1 MRELLRKNIANLV
14 PYSCARNDFVGE
26 AEVYLDANENWRDF
40 VGKEGRNRY
49 PDPLCT
55 LVRKALDEVMGLPF
69 ANTVIGNGSDEIID
83 NLFRC
88 FCNPGVDKAIILSP
102 TYGAYRVFADI
113 NDVPV
118 QQIPLTPGF
127 AIDFAAL
134 EGFLAEEKAL
144 LAHGKTRD
152 EGDPSISG
160 TRVGEEG
167 RSKLLFVCSP
177 NNPTGNAF
185 PLDQIE
191 RICTLFDGITVVDEA
206 YYDFSSLGSATTLL
220 SRFPRLVV
228 LRTLSKCWSLAN
240 ARVGIAVASE
250 EICKVLTSMKYPY
263 NVGGPSQELALRG
276 LSEAAKVQQTLAVT
290 LLEKKRM
297 EETLPT
303 LSCVV
308 KLFASDAN
316 FLLVR
321 VGNADKLYHYLAQ
334 KGIIVRNRSRELYC
348 ENCLRITIGSKGEN
362 DRLLAALSTYEE
374 A

>member
-40 VGKEGRNRY
+40 VGDEGRNRY
-49 PDPLCT
+49 PDPLAIQ
-55 LVRKALDEVMGLPF
+55 VRKALDEVLGLPF
-69 ANTVIGNGSDEIID
+69 ANTVIGNGSDEILD

-88 FCNPGVDKAIILSP
+88 FCNPGKDKAIIMSP

-113 NDVPV
+113 NDVGV
-118 QQIPLTPGF
+118 RQVPLTVDF
-127 AIDFAAL
+127 AIDFDAL
-134 EGFLAEEKAL
+134 EAFLTEEKQQREAQGT
-144 LAHGKTRD
+144 AG
-152 EGDPSISG
+152 EGA
-160 TRVGEEG
+160 REMRMG
-167 RSKLLFVCSP
+167 RSKLLFICSP

-191 RICTLFDGITVVDEA
+191 RVCSLFDGITVVDEA
-206 YYDFSSLGSATTLL
+206 YFDFSSLGSAVTLL
-220 SRFPRLVV
+220 SKFPRLVV

-250 EICKVLTSMKYPY
+250 ELCKVLNSMKYPY

-276 LSEAAKVQQTLAVT
+276 LAQADGVRDTLTTT

-297 EETLPT
+297 EDELP
-303 LSCVV
+303 LLPCVV
-308 KLFASDAN
+308 KLFPSDAN

-321 VGNADKLYHYLAQ
+321 VRQADKLYHYLAQ
-334 KGIIVRNRSRELYC
+334 KGIIVRNRSRELHC
-348 ENCLRITIGSKGEN
+348 ENCLRITIGSRGEN
-362 DRLLAALSTYEE
+362 DKLLAALSQYKEV
-374 A
+374 

>member
-40 VGKEGRNRY
+40 VGDQGRNRY

-55 LVRKALDEVMGLPF
+55 QVRKALDEVLGLPF
-69 ANTVIGNGSDEIID
+69 AHTVIGNGSDEIID

-88 FCNPGVDKAIILSP
+88 FCNPGVDKVIIMSP

-113 NDVPV
+113 NDVLV
-118 QQIPLTPGF
+118 EQIPLTSDF
-127 AIDFAAL
+127 AIDFDAL
-134 EGFLAEEKAL
+134 EGFLGQEKKRREG
-144 LAHGKTRD
+144 GKED
-152 EGDPSISG
+152 
-160 TRVGEEG
+160 G
-167 RSKLLFVCSP
+167 RSKLLFICSP

-185 PLDQIE
+185 PLEEIE
-191 RICTLFDGITVVDEA
+191 RVCTLFEGITVVDEA
-206 YYDFSSLGSATTLL
+206 YYDFSSLGSAVTLL
-220 SRFPRLVV
+220 PRFPRLVV

-250 EICKVLTSMKYPY
+250 AICKVLTSMKYPY
-263 NVGGPSQELALRG
+263 NVGGPSQELALKG
-276 LSEAAKVQQTLAVT
+276 LAQADKVQQVRSLTLG
-290 LLEKKRM
+290 EKSRM
-297 EETLPT
+297 EEALAS

-308 KLFASDAN
+308 KIFRSDAN

-321 VGNADKLYHYLAQ
+321 VGNADELYHYLAQ

-348 ENCLRITIGSKGEN
+348 ENCLRITIGSKSEN
-362 DRLLAALSTYEE
+362 DRLLAALAAYEE

>member
-40 VGKEGRNRY
+40 VGDVGRNRY

-55 LVRKALDEVMGLPF
+55 QVRKALDEVLGLPF

-88 FCNPGVDKAIILSP
+88 FCNPGKDKAIIMSP

-113 NDVPV
+113 NDVLV
-118 QQIPLTPGF
+118 RQVPLTTDF
-127 AIDFAAL
+127 AIDFGAL
-134 EGFLAEEKAL
+134 EIFLAREKIQ
-144 LAHGKTRD
+144 GED
-152 EGDPSISG
+152 EH
-160 TRVGEEG
+160 
-167 RSKLLFVCSP
+167 RSKLLFICSP

-191 RICTLFDGITVVDEA
+191 RVCSLFDGITVVDEA
-206 YYDFSSLGSATTLL
+206 YFDFSLLESAATLL
-220 SRFPRLVV
+220 SKFPRLVV

-250 EICKVLTSMKYPY
+250 AICKILTSMKYPY
-263 NVGGPSQELALRG
+263 NVGGPSQELALKG
-276 LSEAAKVQQTLAVT
+276 LMESDRVQQALAVT

-297 EETLPT
+297 EEELP
-303 LSCVV
+303 LLPCVV
-308 KLFASDAN
+308 KLFPSDAN

-321 VGNADKLYHYLAQ
+321 VGNADELYHYLAQ
-334 KGIIVRNRSRELYC
+334 KGIIVRNRSRELHC
-348 ENCLRITIGSKGEN
+348 ENCLRITIGSKDEN
-362 DRLLAALSTYEE
+362 DKLLAALSAYKE

>member
-40 VGKEGRNRY
+40 VGDEGRNRY

-55 LVRKALDEVMGLPF
+55 QVRKALEEVLGLPF

-88 FCNPGVDKAIILSP
+88 FCEPGRDKAIIMSP

-113 NDVPV
+113 NDVLV
-118 QQIPLTPGF
+118 EQVPLTVDF
-127 AIDFAAL
+127 AIDFDAL
-134 EGFLAEEKAL
+134 ESFLKQERKENEKAL
-144 LAHGKTRD
+144 GND
-152 EGDPSISG
+152 QG
-160 TRVGEEG
+160 G

-185 PLDQIE
+185 PLEQIE
-191 RICTLFDGITVVDEA
+191 RICLLFDGITVVDEA
-206 YYDFSSLGSATTLL
+206 YFDFSSLESAVTLL

-240 ARVGIAVASE
+240 ARVGIAIASQA
-250 EICKVLTSMKYPY
+250 ICKVLTSMKYPY

-276 LSEAAKVQQTLAVT
+276 LAESDRVVKTLAVT
-290 LLEKKRM
+290 LGEKKRM
-297 EETLPT
+297 EEALPS
-303 LSCVV
+303 LPCVV
-308 KLFASDAN
+308 KLFPSDAN

-321 VGNADKLYHYLAQ
+321 VKRADELYRFLAQ
-334 KGIIVRNRSRELYC
+334 KGIIVRNRSRELHC
-348 ENCLRITIGSKGEN
+348 EQCLRITIGSKSEN
-362 DRLLAALSTYEE
+362 DKLLAALAAYEE

>member
-1 MRELLRKNIANLV
+1 MRELLRKNIANLI

-40 VGKEGRNRY
+40 VGDEGRNRY

-55 LVRKALDEVMGLPF
+55 QVRKALDEVLGLPF

-88 FCNPGVDKAIILSP
+88 FCEPGRDKAIIMSP

-113 NDVPV
+113 NAVLV
-118 QQIPLTPGF
+118 EQVPLTVDF
-127 AIDFAAL
+127 AIDFDAL
-134 EGFLAEEKAL
+134 ESFLKQERKENEKAL
-144 LAHGKTRD
+144 GND
-152 EGDPSISG
+152 QG
-160 TRVGEEG
+160 G

-185 PLDQIE
+185 PLEQIE
-191 RICTLFDGITVVDEA
+191 RICLLFDGITVVDEA
-206 YYDFSSLGSATTLL
+206 YFDFSSLESAVTLL

-250 EICKVLTSMKYPY
+250 AICKVLTSMKYPY

-276 LSEAAKVQQTLAVT
+276 LAESERVVKTLAVT
-290 LLEKKRM
+290 LGEKKRM
-297 EETLPT
+297 EEALPS
-303 LSCVV
+303 LPCVV
-308 KLFASDAN
+308 KLFPSDAN

-321 VGNADKLYHYLAQ
+321 VKRADELYHYLAQ
-334 KGIIVRNRSRELYC
+334 KGIIVRNRSRELHC
-348 ENCLRITIGSKGEN
+348 EQCLRITIGSKSEN
-362 DRLLAALSTYEE
+362 DKLLAALAAYEE

>member
-40 VGKEGRNRY
+40 VGGQGRNRY

-55 LVRKALDEVMGLPF
+55 QVRKALEEVLDLPF

-88 FCNPGVDKAIILSP
+88 FCNPGVDKAIIMSP

-113 NDVPV
+113 NDVLV
-118 QQIPLTPGF
+118 EQVPLTPDF
-127 AIDFAAL
+127 AIDFEDL
-134 EGFLAEEKAL
+134 EAFLDQEK
-144 LAHGKTRD
+144 RQR
-152 EGDPSISG
+152 EGVANG
-160 TRVGEEG
+160 G
-167 RSKLLFVCSP
+167 RSKLLFICSP

-185 PLDQIE
+185 PLPQIE
-191 RICTLFDGITVVDEA
+191 RVCTLFDGITVVDEA
-206 YYDFSSLGSATTLL
+206 YGDFSSLESATTLL
-220 SRFPRLVV
+220 PRFPNLVV

-276 LSEAAKVQQTLAVT
+276 LAEADKVREILAVT
-290 LLEKKRM
+290 LAEKKRM
-297 EETLPT
+297 ESSLPT

-308 KLFASDAN
+308 KIFPSDAN

-321 VGNADKLYHYLAQ
+321 VGNADELYHYLAK
-334 KGIIVRNRSRELYC
+334 KGIIVRNRSRELFC
-348 ENCLRITIGSKGEN
+348 ANCLRITIGSKSEN
-362 DRLLAALSTYEE
+362 DKLLAALSEYKE

>member
-40 VGKEGRNRY
+40 VGDKGRNRY
-49 PDPLCT
+49 PDPLCSQ
-55 LVRKALDEVMGLPF
+55 VRKALDEVLGLPF

-88 FCNPGVDKAIILSP
+88 FCNPGKDKAIIMSP

-113 NDVPV
+113 NDVLV
-118 QQIPLTPGF
+118 NQVPLTPDF
-127 AIDFAAL
+127 AIDFGAL
-134 EGFLAEEKAL
+134 EAFLAQEK
-144 LAHGKTRD
+144 TQ
-152 EGDPSISG
+152 
-160 TRVGEEG
+160 GEDEG
-167 RSKLLFVCSP
+167 RSKLLFICSP

-191 RICTLFDGITVVDEA
+191 KVCLLFDGITVVDEA
-206 YYDFSSLGSATTLL
+206 YFDFSLLESAATLL

-250 EICKVLTSMKYPY
+250 AICKVLTSMKYPY

-276 LSEAAKVQQTLAVT
+276 LSESVRVEETLAVT

-297 EETLPT
+297 EEELPC
-303 LSCVV
+303 LPCVV
-308 KLFASDAN
+308 KLFPSDAN

-321 VGNADKLYHYLAQ
+321 VGDADKLYHYLSQ

-348 ENCLRITIGSKGEN
+348 ENCLRITIGSKSEN
-362 DRLLAALSTYEE
+362 DKLLAALTAYKE

>member
-40 VGKEGRNRY
+40 VGEEGRNRY

-55 LVRKALDEVMGLPF
+55 QVRKALDEVLGLPF

-88 FCNPGVDKAIILSP
+88 FCNPGLDKAIIMSP

-118 QQIPLTPGF
+118 QQVPLTPGF

-134 EGFLAEEKAL
+134 EAFLAQERKQREGVGND
-144 LAHGKTRD
+144 GK
-152 EGDPSISG
+152 SN
-160 TRVGEEG
+160 EG

-191 RICTLFDGITVVDEA
+191 RICSLFDGITVVDEA
-206 YYDFSSLGSATTLL
+206 YYDFSCQGSATTLL
-220 SRFPRLVV
+220 SRFPNLVV

-240 ARVGIAVASE
+240 ARVGVAIASE
-250 EICKVLTSMKYPY
+250 AICKVLTSMKYPY

-276 LSEAAKVQQTLAVT
+276 LAEADKVRQTLAVT
-290 LLEKKRM
+290 LLEKERM
-297 EETLPT
+297 EKVLPS
-303 LSCVV
+303 LPCVV

-321 VGNADKLYHYLAQ
+321 VGDADKLYHYLAQ

-362 DRLLAALSTYEE
+362 DKLLASLAAYEE

>member
-14 PYSCARNDFVGE
+14 PYSCARNDFAGE

-40 VGKEGRNRY
+40 VGDQGRNRY

-55 LVRKALDEVMGLPF
+55 QVRKALDEVLGLPF

-88 FCNPGVDKAIILSP
+88 FCNPGVDKAIIMSP

-113 NDVPV
+113 NDVLV
-118 QQIPLTPGF
+118 EQVPLTPDF

-134 EGFLAEEKAL
+134 EVFLEREK
-144 LAHGKTRD
+144 KRR
-152 EGDPSISG
+152 EGG
-160 TRVGEEG
+160 MEEG
-167 RSKLLFVCSP
+167 RSKLLFICSP

-185 PLDQIE
+185 SLEEIE
-191 RICTLFDGITVVDEA
+191 RVCTLFDGITVVDEA
-206 YYDFSSLGSATTLL
+206 YFDFSSLGSAVTLL
-220 SRFPRLVV
+220 SSFPQLVV

-250 EICKVLTSMKYPY
+250 AICKVLTSMKYPY
-263 NVGGPSQELALRG
+263 NVGGPSQELALKD
-276 LSEAAKVQQTLAVT
+276 LAQADKVQQVLSLTLG
-290 LLEKKRM
+290 EKRRM
-297 EETLPT
+297 EEALASLP
-303 LSCVV
+303 CVV
-308 KLFASDAN
+308 KLFRSDAN

-321 VGNADKLYHYLAQ
+321 VGNADDLYHYLAQ

-348 ENCLRITIGSKGEN
+348 ENCLRITIGSKSEN
-362 DRLLAALSTYEE
+362 DKLLAALGAYEE
-374 A
+374 T

>member
-14 PYSCARNDFVGE
+14 PYSCARNDFAGE

-40 VGKEGRNRY
+40 VGDKGRNRY

-55 LVRKALDEVMGLPF
+55 QVRKALDEVLGLPF

-88 FCNPGVDKAIILSP
+88 FCNPGKDKAIIMSP

-113 NDVPV
+113 NDVLV
-118 QQIPLTPGF
+118 QQVPLTPDF
-127 AIDFAAL
+127 AIDFGSL
-134 EGFLAEEKAL
+134 EAFLAQEK
-144 LAHGKTRD
+144 KQ
-152 EGDPSISG
+152 
-160 TRVGEEG
+160 GEDEG
-167 RSKLLFVCSP
+167 RSKLLFICSP

-191 RICTLFDGITVVDEA
+191 RVCTLFDGITIVDEA
-206 YYDFSSLGSATTLL
+206 YFDFSLLESAATLL
-220 SRFPRLVV
+220 SEFPRLVV

-250 EICKVLTSMKYPY
+250 ELCKVLTSMKYPY

-276 LSEAAKVQQTLAVT
+276 LSEADRVEATLAVT

-297 EETLPT
+297 EEELPG
-303 LSCVV
+303 LHCVV
-308 KLFASDAN
+308 KLFPSDAN

-321 VGNADKLYHYLAQ
+321 VGDADKLYHYLAQ

-348 ENCLRITIGSKGEN
+348 ENCLRITIGSKSEN
-362 DRLLAALSTYEE
+362 DKLLAALSEYEE

>member
-40 VGKEGRNRY
+40 VGEEGRNRY

-55 LVRKALDEVMGLPF
+55 QVRKALDEVLGLPF
-69 ANTVIGNGSDEIID
+69 AQTVIGNGSDEIID

-88 FCNPGVDKAIILSP
+88 FCNPGKDKAIIMSP

-113 NDVPV
+113 NDVLV
-118 QQIPLTPGF
+118 QQVPLTPDF
-127 AIDFAAL
+127 AIDFDAL
-134 EGFLAEEKAL
+134 EAFLRQEKRQREERGSL
-144 LAHGKTRD
+144 GKDAD
-152 EGDPSISG
+152 EVQG
-160 TRVGEEG
+160 G
-167 RSKLLFVCSP
+167 RSKLLFICSP

-191 RICTLFDGITVVDEA
+191 RVCLLFDGITVVDEA
-206 YYDFSSLGSATTLL
+206 YFDFSSLGSAVTLL
-220 SRFPRLVV
+220 SKFPRLVV
-228 LRTLSKCWSLAN
+228 LRTLSKCWALAN

-250 EICKVLTSMKYPY
+250 ELCKVLTSMKYPY

-276 LSEAAKVQQTLAVT
+276 LAQADKVQQTLAVT

-297 EETLPT
+297 EEVLP
-303 LSCVV
+303 LLPCVV
-308 KLFASDAN
+308 ELFPSDAN

-334 KGIIVRNRSRELYC
+334 KGIIVRNRSRELHC
-348 ENCLRITIGSKGEN
+348 ENCLRITIGSRAEN
-362 DRLLAALSTYEE
+362 DKLLTALSEYKE

>member
-1 MRELLRKNIANLV
+1 MRELLRKNIANLI

-40 VGKEGRNRY
+40 VGDEGRNRY

-55 LVRKALDEVMGLPF
+55 QVRKALEEVLGLPF

-88 FCNPGVDKAIILSP
+88 FCEPGRDKAIIMSP

-113 NDVPV
+113 NDVLV
-118 QQIPLTPGF
+118 EQVPLTVDF
-127 AIDFAAL
+127 AIDFDAL
-134 EGFLAEEKAL
+134 ESFLKQERKENEKAL
-144 LAHGKTRD
+144 GND
-152 EGDPSISG
+152 QG
-160 TRVGEEG
+160 G

-185 PLDQIE
+185 PLEQIE
-191 RICTLFDGITVVDEA
+191 RICLLFDGITVVDEA
-206 YYDFSSLGSATTLL
+206 YFDFSSLESAVTLL

-240 ARVGIAVASE
+240 ARVGIAIASQA
-250 EICKVLTSMKYPY
+250 ICKVLTSMKYPY

-276 LSEAAKVQQTLAVT
+276 LAESDRVVKTLAVT
-290 LLEKKRM
+290 LGEKKRM
-297 EETLPT
+297 EEALPS
-303 LSCVV
+303 LPCVV
-308 KLFASDAN
+308 KLFPSDAN

-321 VGNADKLYHYLAQ
+321 VKRADELYRFLAQ
-334 KGIIVRNRSRELYC
+334 KGIIVRNRSRELHC
-348 ENCLRITIGSKGEN
+348 EQCLRITIGSKSEN
-362 DRLLAALSTYEE
+362 DKLLAALAAYEE
-374 A
+374 V

>member
-1 MRELLRKNIANLV
+1 MRELLRANIANLV

-40 VGKEGRNRY
+40 VGDEGRNRY
-49 PDPLCT
+49 PDPLCIQ
-55 LVRKALDEVMGLPF
+55 VRKALDEVLGLPF

-88 FCNPGVDKAIILSP
+88 FCNPGKDKAIIMSP

-113 NDVPV
+113 NDVLV
-118 QQIPLTPGF
+118 EQVPLTPDF
-127 AIDFAAL
+127 AIDFASL
-134 EGFLAEEKAL
+134 EAFLKQEKEQAENEKVL
-144 LAHGKTRD
+144 GNDHG
-152 EGDPSISG
+152 
-160 TRVGEEG
+160 G
-167 RSKLLFVCSP
+167 RSKLLFICSP

-191 RICTLFDGITVVDEA
+191 RVCTLFDGITVVDEA
-206 YYDFSSLGSATTLL
+206 YFDFSPLESATTLL
-220 SRFPRLVV
+220 PRFPRLVV

-240 ARVGIAVASE
+240 ARVGVAVASE

-263 NVGGPSQELALRG
+263 NVGGPSQELALKG
-276 LSEAAKVQQTLAVT
+276 LAESDRVEEVLAGTLS
-290 LLEKKRM
+290 EKKRM
-297 EETLPT
+297 EAELPS

-308 KLFASDAN
+308 KLFPSDAN

-321 VGNADKLYHYLAQ
+321 VDSADKLYHYLAQ
-334 KGIIVRNRSRELYC
+334 KGIIVRNRSRVLYC

-362 DRLLAALSTYEE
+362 DKLLTALSEYEE

>member
-1 MRELLRKNIANLV
+1 MRKLLRKNIANLV

-40 VGKEGRNRY
+40 VGDVGRNRY

-55 LVRKALDEVMGLPF
+55 QVRRALDEVLGLPF
-69 ANTVIGNGSDEIID
+69 AQTVIGNGSDEILD

-88 FCNPGVDKAIILSP
+88 FCNPGKDKAIIMSP

-113 NDVPV
+113 NDVGV
-118 QQIPLTPGF
+118 EQVPLTPDF
-127 AIDFAAL
+127 AIDFDAL
-134 EGFLAEEKAL
+134 EAFLERERRAREDRGSLGKDAEEVQ
-144 LAHGKTRD
+144 G
-152 EGDPSISG
+152 
-160 TRVGEEG
+160 G
-167 RSKLLFVCSP
+167 RSKLLFICSP

-191 RICTLFDGITVVDEA
+191 RVCLLFDGITVVDEA
-206 YYDFSSLGSATTLL
+206 YFDFSSLGSAVTLL
-220 SRFPRLVV
+220 SKFPRLVV

-250 EICKVLTSMKYPY
+250 ELCKVLNSMKYPY

-276 LSEAAKVQQTLAVT
+276 LAQADRVRETLALT
-290 LLEKKRM
+290 LQEKKRM
-297 EETLPT
+297 EEALP
-303 LSCVV
+303 LLPCVV
-308 KLFASDAN
+308 ELFASDAN

-321 VGNADKLYHYLAQ
+321 VGQADKLYHYLAQ
-334 KGIIVRNRSRELYC
+334 TGIIVRNRSRELHC
-348 ENCLRITIGSKGEN
+348 EDCLRITIGSRTEN
-362 DRLLAALSTYEE
+362 DKLLAALSEYEE